1 MNTNQF
7 FNIDP
12 FIEEASR
19 KAEETVRP
27 ALEELDAIAE
37 YNQLKVLAAFQK
49 HNVSES
55 FFYGSTG
62 YG

>member
-37 YNQLKVLAAFQK
+37 YN
-49 HNVSES
+49 
-55 FFYGSTG
+55 
-62 YG
+62 